1 MLASGVLAAL
11 LLRSAC
17 RKACVLLVCACT
29 PAMVLWVEICE
40 VSGVVVVLLVSGG
53 VGVCCV
59 WDGG

>member
-1 MLASGVLAAL
+1 MLAAL

-29 PAMVLWVEICE
+29 PAVVLWVESWE

-59 WDGG
+59 VGWG